1 MFPYNTNIIKKN
13 DLPVTDKEQGSGPD
27 EAGQPEHR
35 KLCYLKM
42 KVRYTI
48 RLKFTQGLK

>member
-1 MFPYNTNIIKKN
+1 MI
-13 DLPVTDKEQGSGPD
+13 DKEQGPRPD

-42 KVRYTI
+42 KLRYTI
-48 RLKFTQGLK
+48 MSKFTQGLK